1 MIVNVDAVIWLT
13 SPRPDEVQDVEQMID
28 DAQTACLAA
37 NFHFQH
43 YEVKSAADLLDAL
56 GKIEAEAKNGYK
68 PFLYLDM
75 HGSATHGLHIAATNE
90 SVSWPV
96 LVEKLR
102 AINVATGNNLAVLAA
117 TCFGFHAV

>member
-43 YEVKSAADLLDAL
+43 YEVKSAADLLDAV
-56 GKIEAEAKNGYK
+56 GKIEAEAK
-68 PFLYLDM
+68 
-75 HGSATHGLHIAATNE
+75 SA
-90 SVSWPV
+90 SVCVRQASTSRP
-96 LVEKLR
+96 
-102 AINVATGNNLAVLAA
+102 
-117 TCFGFHAV
+117 